1 MKPLRLAFGVEP
13 AAGDVDSGGAIAKA
27 APLRGAQRQTPNFKR
42 QTPKFFAA
50 ALFLAGLSAHAGRP
64 IIYQLFVRH
73 FGNTN
78 ETRKPNGTLAE
89 NGVGKFADIHDAAL
103 DSLRDLGITHVWL
116 TGVLQQA
123 TRTDY
128 TAIGQ
133 PADDPD
139 ICKGRAGSPYA
150 IKDCFDVCPD
160 YALDPVHRIDEFKAL
175 VQRIHAHGL
184 KVLIDF
190 VPNHVSRA
198 YASDVRP
205 DLSFG
210 AQDDR
215 TQFFAPDNHFFYLQS
230 GSPPLRLPTTGQP
243 DCDGLFD
250 GEKAFGRVTGNNA
263 ATWTPKSGDWYETV
277 KLNYGWN
284 YLDGR
289 PPRDFFKTVPRTWTF
304 MDAVL
309 AHWQSLGVDGFRCD
323 MAHMIPMAFWKYAID
338 RARTRQSD
346 ALFLAEAYDSDA
358 AKLTDAN
365 ALDALL
371 QSGFDA
377 VYDDP
382 SYDLLKEIYD
392 GPKWAGDL
400 DALIE
405 NTPRF
410 HHSLRYAENHDE
422 VRLANP
428 KQWRG
433 AGMSVGRPVSAILFA
448 LGRGPIMLY
457 NGQEV
462 GEPALGAEGYG
473 GDDARTTLFDYWSL
487 PELVKWKTGRLSA
500 EQKALREFYAGLLH
514 AMRDPIFEN
523 GETLPLTKLN
533 EKNARF
539 GRLPGESASGH
550 WLCAFL
556 RTSAADKS
564 AALLIANLHPAETLG
579 GIRVEL
585 PPGFAKSHPHLTE
598 IPLGLPA
605 ADSVA
610 LEGDALAPLALPP
623 LSVRLFRLVE

>member
-1 MKPLRLAFGVEP
+1 MFSRPQGRLAFAVG
-13 AAGDVDSGGAIAKA
+13 I
-27 APLRGAQRQTPNFKR
+27 
-42 QTPKFFAA
+42 
-50 ALFLAGLSAHAGRP
+50 LFLSTLLCTSVHAERP
-64 IIYQLFVRH
+64 VIYQLFVRH

-89 NGVGKFADIHDAAL
+89 NGVGKFADINDAAL
-103 DSLRDLGITHVWL
+103 DSLREFGITHVWL
-116 TGVLQQA
+116 TGILQQA

-128 TAIGQ
+128 AAIGQ

-160 YALDPVHRIDEFKAL
+160 YALDPAKRIDEFKAL
-175 VQRIHAHGL
+175 VQRCHAHGL

-215 TQFFAPDNHFFYLQS
+215 TKFFATDNNFFYLQT
-230 GSPPLRLPTTGQP
+230 GTPPLHLPTVGKP

-250 GEKAFGRVTGNNA
+250 GDSTFGRVTGNNA
-263 ATWTPKSGDWYETV
+263 ATWTPKRDDWHETV

-284 YLDGR
+284 YLEGR
-289 PPRDFFKTVPRTWTF
+289 PSRDAFKTTPRTWTM

-309 AHWQSLGVDGFRCD
+309 AHWQALGVDGFRCD
-323 MAHMIPMAFWKYAID
+323 MAHMIPLLFWKYAIGN
-338 RARTRQSD
+338 ARQRNPA
-346 ALFLAEAYDSDA
+346 ALFLAEAYDSDP

-371 QSGFDA
+371 ESGFDA

-400 DALIE
+400 DALIA
-405 NTPRF
+405 NSPRF

-433 AGMSVGRPVSAILFA
+433 AGLNVGRPVSAILFA
-448 LGRGPIMLY
+448 LGRGPMMLY

-473 GDDARTTLFDYWSL
+473 DDDARTTIFDYWSL
-487 PELVKWKTGRLSA
+487 PELVKWKTNRLGA
-500 EQKALREFYAGLLH
+500 EQKSLRQFYANLLR
-514 AMRDPIFEN
+514 AVRDPIFQN
-523 GETLPLTKLN
+523 GETIPLTKLN

-539 GRLPGESASGH
+539 GRLAGESASGH

-556 RTSAADKS
+556 RVSTQDKS
-564 AALLIANLHPAETLG
+564 AALIVANLHPGEAMND
-579 GIRVEL
+579 VQVNL
-585 PPGFAKSHPHLTE
+585 PPGFATDAARLAE
-598 IPLGLPA
+598 IPLGFPA
-605 ADSVA
+605 MEPAVVNSGVV
-610 LEGDALAPLALPP
+610 GPIALPP
-623 LSVRLFRLVE
+623 LSARILRISAKP

>member
-1 MKPLRLAFGVEP
+1 MFSRPQGRLA
-13 AAGDVDSGGAIAKA
+13 IAVRI
-27 APLRGAQRQTPNFKR
+27 LI
-42 QTPKFFAA
+42 
-50 ALFLAGLSAHAGRP
+50 LSTLLIPTTRAERP
-64 IIYQLFVRH
+64 VLYQLFVRH

-78 ETRKPNGTLAE
+78 ETRQPNGTLAE
-89 NGVGKFADIHDAAL
+89 NGVGKFADINDAAL
-103 DSLRDLGITHVWL
+103 ESLHELGITHVWL
-116 TGVLQQA
+116 TGILQQA

-128 TAIGQ
+128 AAIGQ

-160 YALDPVHRIDEFKAL
+160 YALDPAKRIDEFKAL
-175 VQRIHAHGL
+175 IRRCHAHDL

-215 TQFFAPDNHFFYLQS
+215 TKFFATDNNFFYLQS
-230 GSPPLRLPTTGQP
+230 GTPPLRLPTMGKP

-250 GEKAFGRVTGNNA
+250 GEREFGRVTGNNA
-263 ATWTPKSGDWYETV
+263 ATWTPKRDDWYETV

-289 PPRDFFKTVPRTWTF
+289 PPRDAFKNTPRTWTM

-338 RARTRQSD
+338 RARTRQPD
-346 ALFLAEAYDSDA
+346 ALFLAEAYDSDP
-358 AKLTDAN
+358 AKLTNAN

-371 QSGFDA
+371 ESGFDA
-377 VYDDP
+377 VYGDP

-392 GPKWAGDL
+392 GPKWSGDL
-400 DALIE
+400 DALIA
-405 NTPRF
+405 NTSRF
-410 HHSLRYAENHDE
+410 HRSLRYAENHDE

-433 AGMSVGRPVSAILFA
+433 AGMNVGRPVSAILFA

-457 NGQEV
+457 NGQEI

-473 GDDARTTLFDYWSL
+473 GDDARTTIFDYWSL
-487 PELVKWKTGRLSA
+487 PELVKWTNGHHRDGANLSA
-500 EQKALREFYAGLLH
+500 EQKALRAFYASLLR
-514 AMRDPIFEN
+514 AVRDPIFQT
-523 GETLPLTKLN
+523 GETIPLTKLN

-539 GRLPGESASGH
+539 GRLAGESASGH

-556 RTSAADKS
+556 RVSEDKKS
-564 AALLIANLHPAETLG
+564 AALIVANLHPGETMKD
-579 GIRVEL
+579 IRVNL
-585 PPGFAKSHPHLTE
+585 PPELAKPLRRITE
-598 IPLGLPA
+598 FGTSGTDAVQLETDG
-605 ADSVA
+605 VA
-610 LEGDALAPLALPP
+610 PIALPP
-623 LSVRLFRLVE
+623 LSVRIFRLHE

>member
-1 MKPLRLAFGVEP
+1 MFSRPQGRLAFSIRILIFSTLLSTAP
-13 AAGDVDSGGAIAKA
+13 AE
-27 APLRGAQRQTPNFKR
+27 
-42 QTPKFFAA
+42 
-50 ALFLAGLSAHAGRP
+50 RP
-64 IIYQLFVRH
+64 VIYQLFVRH

-89 NGVGKFADIHDAAL
+89 NGVGKFADINAAAL

-128 TAIGQ
+128 AAIGQ

-139 ICKGRAGSPYA
+139 ICKGQAGSPYA

-160 YALDPVHRIDEFKAL
+160 YANDPSKRLDEFKAL
-175 VQRIHAHGL
+175 VQRCHAHGL

-215 TQFFAPDNHFFYLQS
+215 TKFFATDNSFFYLQS
-230 GSPPLRLPTTGQP
+230 GTPPLRLPTSGQS

-250 GEKAFGRVTGNNA
+250 GEREFGRVTGNNA

-284 YLDGR
+284 YLEGR
-289 PPRDFFKTVPRTWTF
+289 PRDAFQTTPRTWTM

-309 AHWQSLGVDGFRCD
+309 AQWQSLGVDGFRCD
-323 MAHMIPMAFWKYAID
+323 MAHMIPMAFWKYAIGN
-338 RARTRQSD
+338 ARQRNQD
-346 ALFLAEAYDSDA
+346 AIFLAEAYDSDP

-371 QSGFDA
+371 ESGFDA

-392 GPKWAGDL
+392 GPKWSGDL
-400 DALIE
+400 DARIA
-405 NTPRF
+405 NSPRF

-433 AGMSVGRPVSAILFA
+433 AGINVGRPVSAILFA

-473 GDDARTTLFDYWSL
+473 GDDARTTIFDYWSL
-487 PELVKWKTGRLSA
+487 PELVKWKTDRLGA
-500 EQKALREFYAGLLH
+500 EQKSLRQFYANLLR
-514 AMRDPIFEN
+514 AVRDPIFQN
-523 GETLPLTKLN
+523 GETIPLTKLN
-533 EKNARF
+533 ERSARF
-539 GRLPGESASGH
+539 GRLPGETASGH

-556 RTSAADKS
+556 RVSEDKKS
-564 AALLIANLHPAETLG
+564 AALLVANLHPSEAMNDVHVSLPASFANDAARLAEITLG
-579 GIRVEL
+579 FPNAES
-585 PPGFAKSHPHLTE
+585 A
-598 IPLGLPA
+598 
-605 ADSVA
+605 A
-610 LEGDALAPLALPP
+610 LESGVVGPLTLPP
-623 LSVRLFRLVE
+623 LSARMLRIPAKP

>member
-1 MKPLRLAFGVEP
+1 MFGRPQGRLAFT
-13 AAGDVDSGGAIAKA
+13 
-27 APLRGAQRQTPNFKR
+27 LRI
-42 QTPKFFAA
+42 
-50 ALFLAGLSAHAGRP
+50 LFLSTFLCTSVHAERP
-64 IIYQLFVRH
+64 VIYQLFVRH

-89 NGVGKFADIHDAAL
+89 NGVGKFADINDAAL
-103 DSLRDLGITHVWL
+103 DSLRDFGITHVWL

-128 TAIGQ
+128 AAIGQ

-160 YALDPVHRIDEFKAL
+160 YALDPAKRIDEFKAL
-175 VQRIHAHGL
+175 VRRCHAHGL

-198 YASDVRP
+198 YASEVRP

-215 TQFFAPDNHFFYLQS
+215 AKFFATDNNFFYLQS
-230 GSPPLRLPTTGQP
+230 GTPPLRLPTTGQP

-250 GEKAFGRVTGNNA
+250 AEREFGRVTGNNT

-284 YLDGR
+284 YADGR
-289 PPRDFFKTVPRTWTF
+289 PPRDAFKTIPRTWTM

-309 AHWQSLGVDGFRCD
+309 AHWQALGVDGFRCD

-338 RARTRQSD
+338 RARTRQGD
-346 ALFLAEAYDSDA
+346 ALFLAEAYDSDP

-371 QSGFDA
+371 ESGFDA

-400 DALIE
+400 DTLIA
-405 NTPRF
+405 NSPRF

-433 AGMSVGRPVSAILFA
+433 AGLNAGRPVSAILFA

-473 GDDARTTLFDYWSL
+473 GDDARTTIFDYWSL
-487 PELVKWKTGRLSA
+487 PELVKWTNGHRYDGANLRA
-500 EQKALREFYAGLLH
+500 EQKALRQFYAALLQ
-514 AMRDPIFEN
+514 ATRDPVFQN
-523 GETLPLTKLN
+523 GETIPLTKFN

-539 GRLPGESASGH
+539 GRLAGETRG
-550 WLCAFL
+550 L
-556 RTSAADKS
+556 RFNLTSA
-564 AALLIANLHPAETLG
+564 TG
-579 GIRVEL
+579 
-585 PPGFAKSHPHLTE
+585 
-598 IPLGLPA
+598 
-605 ADSVA
+605 
-610 LEGDALAPLALPP
+610 
-623 LSVRLFRLVE
+623 

>member
-1 MKPLRLAFGVEP
+1 MARVGSWTLKVERWKLSRPQGRLAIAVRILILSTFLIP
-13 AAGDVDSGGAIAKA
+13 ATNAE
-27 APLRGAQRQTPNFKR
+27 
-42 QTPKFFAA
+42 
-50 ALFLAGLSAHAGRP
+50 RP
-64 IIYQLFVRH
+64 VIYQLFVRH

-89 NGVGKFADIHDAAL
+89 NGVGKFADINDAAL
-103 DSLRDLGITHVWL
+103 KSLRELGITHVWL
-116 TGVLQQA
+116 TGIVQQA

-160 YALDPVHRIDEFKAL
+160 YANDPARRMDEFKAL
-175 VQRIHAHGL
+175 VQRCHAHGL

-215 TQFFAPDNHFFYLQS
+215 TKFFAPDNSFFYLQS
-230 GSPPLRLPTTGQP
+230 GTPPLRLPTTGQP

-250 GEKAFGRVTGNNA
+250 GERTFGRVTGNNA
-263 ATWTPKSGDWYETV
+263 ATWTPKSSDWYETV

-284 YLDGR
+284 YLDGH
-289 PPRDFFKTVPRTWTF
+289 PPRFGPGVEGPPRTWIF

-309 AHWQSLGVDGFRCD
+309 AHWQALGVDGFRCD
-323 MAHMIPMAFWKYAID
+323 MAHMIPMGFWNYAIEL
-338 RARTRQSD
+338 ARIRRPGTI
-346 ALFLAEAYDSDA
+346 FIAEAYDNDP
-358 AKLTDAN
+358 AKLTDGN
-365 ALDALL
+365 VLDRLL
-371 QSGFDA
+371 ELGFDA

-400 DALIE
+400 DALIT
-405 NTPRF
+405 NSPRF
-410 HHSLRYAENHDE
+410 HRSLRYAENHDE

-433 AGMSVGRPVSAILFA
+433 AGMHVGRPVSAILFA

-473 GDDARTTLFDYWSL
+473 GDDARTTIFDYWSL
-487 PELVKWKTGRLSA
+487 PELVKWNNGHRFDGAGLSL
-500 EQKALREFYAGLLH
+500 EQKALRQFYANLLR
-514 AMRDPIFEN
+514 AVRDPVFQT
-523 GETLPLTKLN
+523 GETIPLTKLN

-539 GRLPGESASGH
+539 GRLAGETASGH

-556 RTSAADKS
+556 RASEDKKS
-564 AALLIANLHPAETLG
+564 AALIVANLHPSEAMNDV
-579 GIRVEL
+579 RVNL
-585 PPGFAKSHPHLTE
+585 PVGFATDGARLVE
-598 IPLGLPA
+598 IPLGFPA
-605 ADSVA
+605 ADS
-610 LEGDALAPLALPP
+610 LAVEAGVVGPLALPP
-623 LSVRLFRLVE
+623 LSARLLRISAKP